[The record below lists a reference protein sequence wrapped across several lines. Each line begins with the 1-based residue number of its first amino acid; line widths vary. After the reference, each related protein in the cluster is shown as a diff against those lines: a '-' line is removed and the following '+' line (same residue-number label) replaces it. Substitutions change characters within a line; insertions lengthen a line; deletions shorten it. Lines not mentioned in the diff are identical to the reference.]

1 MHDLHERRLLITTG
15 IAMNASGINVG
26 TTGNLSLRSE
36 QGMWITPSRIPY
48 ADLQAGD
55 IVPVHLDGSWPAG
68 QTPSSE
74 WRFHR
79 DIYRHRA
86 DARAIVH
93 AHPVHCSAL
102 ASLHRSIPAFH
113 YMVAVAG
120 GKDIRCCAYETYGTQ
135 ELSDRVIEALVDR
148 KACLM
153 ANHGL
158 VCLDRDL
165 PRALALAVEVENL
178 ARTYCQALSIGEPFI
193 LDDAEMQRVIGK
205 LGGSGSN
212 A

>member
-1 MHDLHERRLLITTG
+1 MSDLQQRQELIATAL
-15 IAMNASGINVG
+15 AMNSSGINVG
-26 TTGNLSLRSE
+26 TTGNLSVRFAH
-36 QGMWITPSRIPY
+36 GMLITPSRIPY
-48 ADLQAGD
+48 AALEPAD
-55 IVPVHLDGSWPAG
+55 IVAVHLDGSWPAV

-79 DIYRHRA
+79 DIYLQRP
-86 DARAIVH
+86 DAQAIVH

-120 GKDIRCCAYETYGTQ
+120 GKDIRCCGYATYGTQ
-135 ELSDRVIEALVDR
+135 ELSDLIIAALQDR

-158 VCLDRDL
+158 VCLESDL
-165 PRALALAVEVENL
+165 SRALALAVEVENL
-178 ARTYCQALSIGEPFI
+178 ARTYCQALSLGEPVI
-193 LDDAEMQRVIGK
+193 LDDAEMQRVIEK
-205 LGGSGSN
+205 LGHRGSN